1 MCAACGHIVCIV
13 IMWFA
18 LVLGLGPVHPIKDG
32 CQLVAAGKTLKLE
45 TSLECDYLSIH
56 FKGHA
61 NKEECKIQRK
71 ELNSS
76 VKHNKINGMCE

>member
-1 MCAACGHIVCIV
+1 MHSKWTCGLHCDHVVCAHVWCWTGASNKRWLSAYSG
-13 IMWFA
+13 W
-18 LVLGLGPVHPIKDG
+18 
-32 CQLVAAGKTLKLE
+32 KTLKLE

-56 FKGHA
+56 FENHST
-61 NKEECKIQRK
+61 EHDYKIKRN